1 MAQNDFILPLQLQPL
16 FHPDDEDIFSDSIPR
31 RYLAR
36 QLGMHWYRELEQI
49 HQNIPVGTRLLIRRD
64 TRDGLITDHVT
75 TRVTRETIYGNWTHQ
90 TVVYRVGEFT
100 PYPFDMD
107 CFHNRSELM
116 EIYRNNQLLP
126 PNPLFDQLQLQPHQP
141 HQPDFA
147 AMAAQFLAPPPQEG
161 VNPLGE
167 GQMWVDEDDQPL
179 IFPLSPIP
187 QLTSRALFSSR
198 PQ

>member
-1 MAQNDFILPLQLQPL
+1 MAHNDFILPLQLQPL
-16 FHPDDEDIFSDSIPR
+16 FQQDDETIFSESIPR

-36 QLGMHWYRELEQI
+36 QLGIHWYREMEEI
-49 HQNIPVGTRLLIRRD
+49 HQNVSVGTRLLIRRESYN
-64 TRDGLITDHVT
+64 GIITDHIT
-75 TRVTRETIYGNWTHQ
+75 TYVTRQTFYGNWTHQ
-90 TVVYRVGEFT
+90 TVVYREDEFT

-126 PNPLFDQLQLQPHQP
+126 PNPYLEEIQEQQ
-141 HQPDFA
+141 DFA
-147 AMAAQFLAPPPQEG
+147 AMAEQFLAPPPQEG

-179 IFPLSPIP
+179 MFPLSPIHH
-187 QLTSRALFSSR
+187 LSSRALFSNWS
-198 PQ
+198 Q